1 MQKAL
6 SFSVLAALLLSAIGS
21 GCGGGVDV
29 ETGAT
34 SSSTAGSTAGAGGS
48 SSTTGTGMGGTTST
62 TGVGGSSTTT
72 GVGGSSTTTGV
83 GGSGTTTT
91 GVGGAGGGEVCPGFG
106 DLCTAC
112 LSTGCPETYCNCYDN
127 PACFALITCIN
138 GCNGDGACI
147 QTCEKDNESGISDV
161 FLLTS
166 CAGTTCTQACPNSG
180 GMPVDPCNTCLL
192 TQCEQAA
199 NACLVE
205 PECSALYDC
214 LAACPNLDLNCQQG
228 CYADHGAGTNALQAL
243 LQCSSMKCVMA
254 CQ

>member
-1 MQKAL
+1 MQRAL
-6 SFSVLAALLLSAIGS
+6 SFSVFAALLLSAIGS

-34 SSSTAGSTAGAGGS
+34 SSGTTGSTTGVGGS
-48 SSTTGTGMGGTTST
+48 SSTTGTGMGGSTST

-83 GGSGTTTT
+83 GGSSTTT

-112 LSTGCPETYCNCYDN
+112 LSTGCPQTYCNCYDN
-127 PACFALITCIN
+127 PACFTLIKCIN
-138 GCNGDGACI
+138 GCNGDAACI

-161 FLLTS
+161 YLLTS
-166 CAGTTCTQACPNSG
+166 CAGTTCPQACPNSD

-205 PECSALYDC
+205 PECSALYQC
-214 LAACPNLDLNCQQG
+214 LSMCPNLDLNCQQG

-243 LQCSSMKCVMA
+243 LQCSSMSCVMA